1 MTTKPQDP
9 RPQLERPADVL
20 ARVGFSKATLYRR
33 IKAGTFP
40 RPINLGPEGTCR
52 SVAFIA
58 SEVDA
63 WIAERAQAREG
74 AAE

>member
-1 MTTKPQDP
+1 MSTKPHDP

-33 IKAGTFP
+33 ISAGTFP
-40 RPINLGPEGTCR
+40 RPIRLGER
-52 SVAFIA
+52 SVAFLVT
-58 SEVDA
+58 EVDA
-63 WIAERAQAREG
+63 WIADRAQAREG